1 MNDFFI
7 LNIHNFDYND
17 LFMCLFDNFLK
28 ILTSDLP
35 LMFFLVTC

>member
-17 LFMCLFDNFLK
+17 LFMCLFNNFFLK

-35 LMFFLVTC
+35 LMFFW